1 MNRYYSLH
9 SDTYI
14 SYKQL

>member
-1 MNRYYSLH
+1 VSHCYSLH

-14 SYKQL
+14 SCKQL